1 MISRK
6 AISFLLAAV
15 IFVATVQP
23 TMSSTCGPDDSSAK
37 WSALVHE
44 DNSIVSSVLY
54 IPYMALALP
63 WRLIDGIINPK
74 PTSKA
79 TMPPAAHKAPPVNP

>member
-1 MISRK
+1 MLVKKFITLILTFTLVCSAMPAK
-6 AISFLLAAV
+6 A
-15 IFVATVQP
+15 
-23 TMSSTCGPDDSSAK
+23 STCGPSDPSAE

-54 IPYMALALP
+54 IPYMVVAIP

-74 PTSKA
+74 PTSKS
-79 TMPPAAHKAPPVNP
+79 TMPPAVHKAPPVQP